1 MKNYLEYP
9 PELSADFIEQWEG
22 FKGDAYKCPAG
33 VLTIGFGHT
42 GPDVKEGQ
50 VVTYKEAYEL
60 LCQDIRDHMEG
71 LAGFINVPVT
81 EGQCIAITSLA
92 FNVGVSSVKGSRM
105 LRKLNSGDIE
115 GAAAEFSNGWN
126 TSSGK
131 VLPGLTR
138 RRQAE
143 AKLFLGEA

>member
-9 PELSADFIEQWEG
+9 PEVSADFIEQFEG
-22 FKGDAYKCPAG
+22 FKEAAYLCPAKCWT
-33 VLTIGFGHT
+33 VGFGHT

-60 LCQDIRDHMEG
+60 LCKDIRDRMTA
-71 LAGFINVPVT
+71 LAPFINVPVT

-92 FNVGVSSVKGSRM
+92 FNVGVGSVKGSRM
-105 LRKLNSGDIE
+105 LRKLNAGDIE
-115 GAAAEFSNGWN
+115 GAASEFTDGWN
-126 TSSGK
+126 TAGGK

-138 RRQAE
+138 RRQTE
-143 AKLFLGEA
+143 AKLFLEE

>member
-9 PELSADFIEQWEG
+9 PEVSADFIEQWEG
-22 FKGDAYKCPAG
+22 FKEKAYRCPAG

-42 GPDVKEGQ
+42 GDDVKEGQ
-50 VVTYKEAYEL
+50 VVTYKEAYDL
-60 LCQDIRDHMEG
+60 LCKDIKDRM
-71 LAGFINVPVT
+71 AQIAPFINVPLT
-81 EGQCIAITSLA
+81 EGQAVAITSLA
-92 FNVGVSSVKGSRM
+92 FNVGVNSVKGSRM

-115 GAAAEFSNGWN
+115 GAAAEFTDGWN
-126 TSSGK
+126 TANGK

-143 AKLFLGEA
+143 AKLFLGE